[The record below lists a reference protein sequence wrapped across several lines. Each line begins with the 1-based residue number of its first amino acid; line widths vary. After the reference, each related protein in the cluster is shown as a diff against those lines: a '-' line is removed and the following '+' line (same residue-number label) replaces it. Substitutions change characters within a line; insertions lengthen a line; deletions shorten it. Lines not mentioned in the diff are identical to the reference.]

1 MKKIQNLQEKIT
13 IKKSMEGNRYRVL
26 TYNGVK
32 YKEPYFTG
40 QELGWVTDVLWDEQ
54 TKTYILLIITV
65 GGYKLWL
72 TINKK
77 VAKYFDP
84 MKLEKMHPYISA
96 SINVENSKKIESHI
110 TYTKY
115 GMHPKNL
122 KVIRNLNRFRKT
134 KVCPVL

>member
-13 IKKSMEGNRYRVL
+13 IEKSMEGNRYRVL

-77 VAKYFDP
+77 VAKYFNP
-84 MKLEKMHPYISA
+84 MELEENAPVYFCIYECRKCKKDIVPYNIYEIWYA
-96 SINVENSKKIESHI
+96 PEELEGYKKPE
-110 TYTKY
+110 
-115 GMHPKNL
+115 
-122 KVIRNLNRFRKT
+122 
-134 KVCPVL
+134 PVQED

>member
-13 IKKSMEGNRYRVL
+13 IEKSMEGNRYRVL

-84 MKLEKMHPYISA
+84 MKLEKNA
-96 SINVENSKKIESHI
+96 
-110 TYTKY
+110 
-115 GMHPKNL
+115 
-122 KVIRNLNRFRKT
+122 
-134 KVCPVL
+134 PVYF

>member
-13 IKKSMEGNRYRVL
+13 IEKSMEGNRYRVL

-84 MKLEKMHPYISA
+84 MKLEKNAPVYFCIYRFA
-96 SINVENSKKIESHI
+96 VVK
-110 TYTKY
+110 
-115 GMHPKNL
+115 
-122 KVIRNLNRFRKT
+122 RNQQEFGRIAQGR
-134 KVCPVL
+134 